1 MRAAEERQPW
11 ERAFCG
17 HTKRSSDWCRRTR
30 RCARSSRRCG
40 GSAKMR
46 RSGGATRAVCRCPAT
61 RVRARARACVR
72 VRARTHK
79 CTRTGVHPAMQS
91 VRVVAT
97 AAAHE
102 KAERRIHENTHI
114 RPNSPNETRPWWQR
128 SKGTWTAWDTCASNS
143 KTFLPTWLLP
153 RPRKLVWHNKWRGEK
168 VFWVSCITPTD
179 SRARARAL
187 KQKRR
192 VPAWCA
198 LCV

>member
-1 MRAAEERQPW
+1 MGASLLRSYEEEQRLVQENATLRSQLEALRRQCENEAEW
-11 ERAFCG
+11 
-17 HTKRSSDWCRRTR
+17 RRD
-30 RCARSSRRCG
+30 ARSLQVPGYAC
-40 GSAKMR
+40 A
-46 RSGGATRAVCRCPAT
+46 C
-61 RVRARARACVR
+61 ACVR

-168 VFWVSCITPTD
+168 VFLVSCITPTD